1 MDGASKLEFN
11 KKKKTDIEMKL
22 TIGEL
27 EKDLLKRIERLEAFE
42 ERLGVSI
49 QNLSVRI
56 DSERKWLTIFYEL
69 YSAIGTTIKEYITVE
84 CILYDED
91 GLIIEEAH
99 SIIETDKFF
108 GFEVI
113 KEEFREYGI
122 AERVSKI
129 RVYPKKF

>member
-1 MDGASKLEFN
+1 
-11 KKKKTDIEMKL
+11 MKL

-27 EKDLLKRIERLEAFE
+27 EKDILKRIERLEAFE

-56 DSERKWLTIFYEL
+56 ESERKWLTIFYEL
-69 YSAIGTTIKEYITVE
+69 YSASGTTIKEYVTLE
-84 CILYDED
+84 CILYDEY
-91 GLIIEEAH
+91 GLIIDKENF
-99 SIIETDKFF
+99 TVGPDKFF

-113 KEEFREYGI
+113 KAEFREYGI
-122 AERVSKI
+122 AERVGKI